1 MDSVTSVNDPR
12 GQDLSCRGW
21 HIWQL
26 AQLISWQRSGDVHQE
41 AHVPVRVLVHWP
53 EHMNWQSAHL
63 IWLQLRPLEQNSVS
77 HVVSV
82 AVAVAAKEDSD
93 SDTSDTSDNTGSTI
107 TVFIL
112 AILYCTV
119 LYYCTARKIYSI
131 IGKFGWQNCTVLKC
145 TTLSKL

>member
-53 EHMNWQSAHL
+53 EQMNWQSAHL

-77 HVVSV
+77 HVVSVAV

-145 TTLSKL
+145 TT

>member
-1 MDSVTSVNDPR
+1 MDSVTSVNEPR

-93 SDTSDTSDNTGSTI
+93 SDASDTSDNTGSTI
-107 TVFIL
+107 IVFIL
-112 AILYCTV
+112 AILYCT
-119 LYYCTARKIYSI
+119 
-131 IGKFGWQNCTVLKC
+131 TVLHAKYIR
-145 TTLSKL
+145 LSASLDGKTVQY

>member
-112 AILYCTV
+112 AILLYCTV
-119 LYYCTARKIYSI
+119 LY
-131 IGKFGWQNCTVLKC
+131 CTVLYAKYIR
-145 TTLSKL
+145 LSASLDGKTVQY